1 MRVICLWELF
11 VCGRQANAG
20 KCGSISLGMLASI
33 AISSI
38 SEEIYSDTIVSLY
51 EYTGESIVFEKD
63 SSFA

>member
-1 MRVICLWELF
+1 MLASV
-11 VCGRQANAG
+11 ANVYHN
-20 KCGSISLGMLASI
+20 GSISLGMLPSI

-51 EYTGESIVFEKD
+51 EYTCESIVFEKD